1 MNTSQSLS
9 DFLEFLRQSQQDYSI
24 AADIETTKSKETQD
38 ILHKIELDDV
48 KYHDYAKLGK
58 ALKSIR
64 NERREAKNIQLQ
76 LAPLVGW
83 IKENQNVVRGLE
95 RLLGE
100 VRKAETN
107 IKNAHYYPRTDVVNE
122 ILENKENINGKN

>member
-9 DFLEFLRQSQQDYSI
+9 DFLEFLRKSQQDYNI
-24 AADIETTKSKETQD
+24 AVDIELTKSKETQD
-38 ILHKIELDDV
+38 ILHKIELDDI
-48 KYHDYAKLGK
+48 KYHEYAKLAK

-64 NERREAKNIQLQ
+64 NERREVKNIQLQ

-107 IKNAHYYPRTDVVNE
+107 IKNAHYYPRTEIVDE
-122 ILENKENINGKN
+122 ILESDK

>member
-9 DFLEFLRQSQQDYSI
+9 DFLEFLRKSQQDYNI
-24 AADIETTKSKETQD
+24 AVDIELTKSKETQD
-38 ILHKIELDDV
+38 ILHKIELDDI
-48 KYHDYAKLGK
+48 KYHEYAKLAK

-83 IKENQNVVRGLE
+83 IKENQNVVWGLE

-107 IKNAHYYPRTDVVNE
+107 IKNTHYYPRTDVVNE
-122 ILENKENINGKN
+122 ILKSDK

>member
-9 DFLEFLRQSQQDYSI
+9 DFLEFLRQSQQDYNI
-24 AADIETTKSKETQD
+24 AVDIELTKSKETQD

-107 IKNAHYYPRTDVVNE
+107 VKNAHYYPSTEIVDE
-122 ILENKENINGKN
+122 ILENNK

>member
-107 IKNAHYYPRTDVVNE
+107 IKNAHYYPRTDVVDE
-122 ILENKENINGKN
+122 ILKNDN

>member
-1 MNTSQSLS
+1 MDTSQSLS

-38 ILHKIELDDV
+38 ILHKIELDDI
-48 KYHDYAKLGK
+48 KYHEYAKLAK

-107 IKNAHYYPRTDVVNE
+107 IKNAHYYPRTEIVDE

>member
-9 DFLEFLRQSQQDYSI
+9 DFLEFLRQSQQDYNI
-24 AADIETTKSKETQD
+24 AVDIELTKSKETQD

-58 ALKSIR
+58 SLKSIR

-100 VRKAETN
+100 VRKVETN
-107 IKNAHYYPRTDVVNE
+107 VKNAHYYPRTEIVDE

>member
-83 IKENQNVVRGLE
+83 IKENQNIVRGLE

-122 ILENKENINGKN
+122 ILENNK

>member
-9 DFLEFLRQSQQDYSI
+9 DFLEFLRKSQQDYNI
-24 AADIETTKSKETQD
+24 AVDIELTKSKETQD
-38 ILHKIELDDV
+38 ILHKIELDDI
-48 KYHDYAKLGK
+48 KYHEYAKLAK

-107 IKNAHYYPRTDVVNE
+107 IKNAHYYPRTEIVDE
-122 ILENKENINGKN
+122 ILESDK

>member
-24 AADIETTKSKETQD
+24 AIDIELTKSKETQD
-38 ILHKIELDDV
+38 ILHKIELDDI
-48 KYHDYAKLGK
+48 KYHEYAKLGK

-64 NERREAKNIQLQ
+64 NERREAKNTKQQLE
-76 LAPLVGW
+76 PLIGW
-83 IKENQNVVRGLE
+83 VEGNQAVLRGLE

-100 VRKAETN
+100 LRKVEIN
-107 IKNAHYYPRTDVVNE
+107 IKNAHYYPCTEVVNE
-122 ILENKENINGKN
+122 ILKNDN

>member
-24 AADIETTKSKETQD
+24 AADIEITKSKETQD

-76 LAPLVGW
+76 LSPLIGW

-107 IKNAHYYPRTDVVNE
+107 IKNAHYYPRTDVVDE
-122 ILENKENINGKN
+122 ILKNDN

>member
-9 DFLEFLRQSQQDYSI
+9 DFLEFLRQSQQDYNI
-24 AADIETTKSKETQD
+24 AVDIELTKSKETQD

-122 ILENKENINGKN
+122 ILENDK

>member
-9 DFLEFLRQSQQDYSI
+9 DFLEFLRQSQQDYNI
-24 AADIETTKSKETQD
+24 AIDIELTKSKETQD

-100 VRKAETN
+100 LRKVETN
-107 IKNAHYYPRTDVVNE
+107 IKNAHYYPRTDVVDE
-122 ILENKENINGKN
+122 ILKNDN

>member
-24 AADIETTKSKETQD
+24 AADIETTKSKKTQD
-38 ILHKIELDDV
+38 ILHKIELDNV

-76 LAPLVGW
+76 LSPLIGW

-107 IKNAHYYPRTDVVNE
+107 IKNAHYYPRTDVVDE
-122 ILENKENINGKN
+122 ILKNDN

>member
-9 DFLEFLRQSQQDYSI
+9 DFLEFLRQSQQDYNI

-38 ILHKIELDDV
+38 ILHKIELDNV

-58 ALKSIR
+58 ALKFIR
-64 NERREAKNIQLQ
+64 NERREAKNIKQQLE
-76 LAPLVGW
+76 PLIGW
-83 IKENQNVVRGLE
+83 VEENQSVVRGLE

-100 VRKAETN
+100 LRKVETN
-107 IKNAHYYPRTDVVNE
+107 IKNAHYYPRTDVVDE
-122 ILENKENINGKN
+122 ILENNK

>member
-9 DFLEFLRQSQQDYSI
+9 DFLEFLRKSQQDYNI
-24 AADIETTKSKETQD
+24 AVDIELTKSKETQD
-38 ILHKIELDDV
+38 ILHKIELDDI
-48 KYHDYAKLGK
+48 KYHEYAKLAK

-64 NERREAKNIQLQ
+64 NERREAKNTKQQLE
-76 LAPLVGW
+76 PLIRW
-83 IKENQNVVRGLE
+83 TEENQAVVRGLE

-107 IKNAHYYPRTDVVNE
+107 IKNAHYYPRTDIVNE
-122 ILENKENINGKN
+122 ILENKENTNEKN

>member
-9 DFLEFLRQSQQDYSI
+9 DFLEFLRQSQQDYNI
-24 AADIETTKSKETQD
+24 AVDIELTKSKETQD
-38 ILHKIELDDV
+38 ILHKIELDDI
-48 KYHDYAKLGK
+48 KYHEYAKLGK

-122 ILENKENINGKN
+122 ILENNK

>member
-76 LAPLVGW
+76 LSPLIGW

-107 IKNAHYYPRTDVVNE
+107 IKNAHYYPRTDVVDE
-122 ILENKENINGKN
+122 ILKNDN

>member
-9 DFLEFLRQSQQDYSI
+9 DFLEFLRKSQQDYNI
-24 AADIETTKSKETQD
+24 AIDIELTKSKETQD

-107 IKNAHYYPRTDVVNE
+107 IKNAHYYPRTDVVDE
-122 ILENKENINGKN
+122 ILKNDN

>member
-38 ILHKIELDDV
+38 ILHKIELEDV

-83 IKENQNVVRGLE
+83 IKENQNIVRGLE

-122 ILENKENINGKN
+122 ILENNK

>member
-122 ILENKENINGKN
+122 ILKNDN

>member
-9 DFLEFLRQSQQDYSI
+9 DFLEFLRQSQQDYNI
-24 AADIETTKSKETQD
+24 AVDIELTKSKETQD

-107 IKNAHYYPRTDVVNE
+107 VKNAHYYPRTEIVDE
-122 ILENKENINGKN
+122 ILENKENINEKN

>member
-83 IKENQNVVRGLE
+83 IRENQNVVRGLE

-107 IKNAHYYPRTDVVNE
+107 IKNAHYYPRTDVVDE
-122 ILENKENINGKN
+122 ILENKENTNEKN

>member
-1 MNTSQSLS
+1 MNISQSIS
-9 DFLEFLRQSQQDYSI
+9 DFLEFLRQSQQDYNI
-24 AADIETTKSKETQD
+24 AVDIELTKSKETQD
-38 ILHKIELDDV
+38 ILHKIELDDI
-48 KYHDYAKLGK
+48 KYHEYAKLGK

-122 ILENKENINGKN
+122 ILENNK

>member
-9 DFLEFLRQSQQDYSI
+9 DFLEFLRQSQQDYNI
-24 AADIETTKSKETQD
+24 AVDIELTKSKETQD

-107 IKNAHYYPRTDVVNE
+107 VKNAHYYPRTEIVDE

>member
-122 ILENKENINGKN
+122 ILENNK

>member
-38 ILHKIELDDV
+38 ILHKIELDDI
-48 KYHDYAKLGK
+48 KYHEYAKLAK

-64 NERREAKNIQLQ
+64 NERREAKNIQLR
-76 LAPLVGW
+76 LAPLIGW

-107 IKNAHYYPRTDVVNE
+107 IKNAHYYPRTEIVDE
-122 ILENKENINGKN
+122 ILKNDN

>member
-9 DFLEFLRQSQQDYSI
+9 DFLEFLRQSQQDYNI
-24 AADIETTKSKETQD
+24 AIDIELTKSKEIQD
-38 ILHKIELDDV
+38 ILHKIELDNI
-48 KYHDYAKLGK
+48 KYHEYAKLAK

-64 NERREAKNIQLQ
+64 NERREAKNIKQQLE
-76 LAPLVGW
+76 PLIGW
-83 IKENQNVVRGLE
+83 VEENQSVIWGLE

-100 VRKAETN
+100 LRKIETN

-122 ILENKENINGKN
+122 ILENNK

>member
-9 DFLEFLRQSQQDYSI
+9 DFLEFLRQSQQDYNI
-24 AADIETTKSKETQD
+24 AVDIELTKSKETQD
-38 ILHKIELDDV
+38 ILHKIELDNV

-76 LAPLVGW
+76 LSPLIGW

-107 IKNAHYYPRTDVVNE
+107 IKNAHYYPRTDVVDE
-122 ILENKENINGKN
+122 ILKNDN

>member
-9 DFLEFLRQSQQDYSI
+9 DFLEFLRQSQQDYNI
-24 AADIETTKSKETQD
+24 AVDIETTKSKETQD

-107 IKNAHYYPRTDVVNE
+107 IKNAHYCPRTDVVNE
-122 ILENKENINGKN
+122 ILENNK

>member
-107 IKNAHYYPRTDVVNE
+107 VKNAHYYPRTEIVDE
-122 ILENKENINGKN
+122 ILENDK

>member
-38 ILHKIELDDV
+38 ILHKIELDNV

-76 LAPLVGW
+76 LSPLIGW

-107 IKNAHYYPRTDVVNE
+107 IKNAHYYPRTDVVDE
-122 ILENKENINGKN
+122 ILKNDN

>member
-9 DFLEFLRQSQQDYSI
+9 DFLEFLRKSQQDYNI
-24 AADIETTKSKETQD
+24 AIDIELTKSKETQD

-76 LAPLVGW
+76 LAPLVAW

-107 IKNAHYYPRTDVVNE
+107 IKNAHYYPRTDVVDE
-122 ILENKENINGKN
+122 ILKNDN